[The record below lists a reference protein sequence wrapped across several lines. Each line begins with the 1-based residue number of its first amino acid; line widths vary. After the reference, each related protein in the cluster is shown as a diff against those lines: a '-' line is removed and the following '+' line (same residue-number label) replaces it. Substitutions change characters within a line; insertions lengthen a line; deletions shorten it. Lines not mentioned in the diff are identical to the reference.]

1 MSNLRINGGPTWR
14 SRAFRWRLSRGQVS
28 FQGDSRS
35 GVLVE
40 RRWPMKTL
48 APTGAV
54 AALLLLC
61 GCAAT
66 QRVVV
71 TTDPVGAQVTLI
83 RYGVTQVDG
92 SVPGVAVGGVANSFE
107 DPPLVLGTSP
117 LEYEFRLEE
126 SGKQIA
132 IAGLFVKVTRIFTE
146 GLIRAEKEGR
156 VAERRVM
163 FSGKPVRVDL
173 TLPPP

>member
-1 MSNLRINGGPTWR
+1 MRRLAAAGPL
-14 SRAFRWRLSRGQVS
+14 LSLL
-28 FQGDSRS
+28 
-35 GVLVE
+35 VL
-40 RRWPMKTL
+40 P
-48 APTGAV
+48 
-54 AALLLLC
+54 

-66 QRVVV
+66 QRISV
-71 TTDPVGAQVTLI
+71 TTAPVGAQVTLI
-83 RYGVTQVDG
+83 RYGVNRVDG
-92 SVPGVAVGGVANSFE
+92 SVPGVSVGGVADTFE
-107 DPPLVLGTSP
+107 DPPMVLGTSP

-126 SGKQIA
+126 GNKQIA